1 VFDLHHVFPVHNRG
15 VKRDLPVHGGT
26 THKTVITEPQV
37 SHMTYHNWQWWTHV
51 QAIDNAII
59 VSQKDYWWMSSD
71 QIFVHVTRFRFP
83 LRRLFMGNHR
93 QHFQLR
99 FRYWSRVQFNLCSA
113 CSTLLKINT
122 YTTLLP
128 QKKGNSNY
136 TYSENSICKAYNIYK
151 RSRC

>member
-1 VFDLHHVFPVHNRG
+1 MVVQPTKHSSQS
-15 VKRDLPVHGGT
+15 
-26 THKTVITEPQV
+26 EPQV

-59 VSQKDYWWMSSD
+59 VSQKDYCWMSSD

-99 FRYWSRVQFNLCSA
+99 LRYWSIVQFNLCSA
-113 CSTLLKINT
+113 CSTLLKINIYIWNIIAIKKAILIT
-122 YTTLLP
+122 HTQKIPSVKHTTFI
-128 QKKGNSNY
+128 KDHGAHGNAVA
-136 TYSENSICKAYNIYK
+136 TCD
-151 RSRC
+151 R